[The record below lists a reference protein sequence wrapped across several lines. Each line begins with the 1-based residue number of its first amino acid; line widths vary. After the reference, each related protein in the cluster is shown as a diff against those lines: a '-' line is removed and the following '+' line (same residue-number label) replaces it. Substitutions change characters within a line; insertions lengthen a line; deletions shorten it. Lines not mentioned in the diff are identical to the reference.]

1 MNRPFKFYFLAIF
14 RIEGIQHVKLIRR
27 QTTFSAVLMTDIVRE
42 IYDMARKDNHSVITE
57 ESAKAILTKYG
68 IKVPPYALVKSSQE
82 AMNKAEKLG
91 FPLVAKIVSPDILHK
106 TDVKGVKVGLKSDQE
121 VRDAFDDIYG
131 RLSSKYDTRGVI
143 LEKMADPGL
152 EIIVGLQID
161 PQFGPVIM
169 FGLGGI
175 YTEIFKDVT
184 FRVLPIT
191 SGDIKEMIEDLKGK
205 SMLRGFRGSQP
216 IDTAMLSDLLL
227 KIGKL
232 GIDAAPYYDSVDFN
246 PIILYPNDYTVVDAK
261 ILLRDKSAQDVVSKA
276 EPDSSYMDLFFN
288 AKSVALIGAS
298 PEEGKVGNSVLQ
310 SLAKHDYKG
319 KVFPVNSKGYQEI
332 MGIKAFKSL
341 AEIDDPVDVVVVTID
356 LKFVPELLKSCGI
369 KGIHNMV
376 IISGGGKELGGD
388 RAAIENEI
396 KRLSSELKVRIIG
409 PNCIGMFNA
418 DNRLDC
424 AFQGHE
430 RMIRPQRG
438 DVAFLSQS
446 GTVGIAFMETSD
458 SFGMSKM
465 ISYGNRS
472 DVDEAD
478 MIWYLSEDPNTK
490 VIGLYVEG
498 LGDGRKFMN
507 TAKKVILEKNKPI
520 LVFKNGRTTR
530 GAKQAASHTGSL
542 GGSYNIVKGAL
553 SQAKIISLD
562 SYEELTGSLK
572 ALAWQPVPNG
582 NRVAMITN
590 GAGPVIAAI
599 DNFERLGLAVAEIS
613 DKTMRNLRERYP
625 PTYVI
630 GNPCDITGS
639 ATADDY
645 GFAIQAFM
653 DDPNVDII
661 MPWFV
666 FQDDPLGE
674 NIVEILE
681 NFQKQRKKPILV
693 GAMGGPFTQKISQR
707 VEDTNVPVYHSVITW
722 VTSAGAI
729 AKWSRLTGSKYK

>member
-1 MNRPFKFYFLAIF
+1 MAPID
-14 RIEGIQHVKLIRR
+14 QIRE
-27 QTTFSAVLMTDIVRE
+27 VYE
-42 IYDMARKDNHSVITE
+42 EARKNNQNVMTE
-57 ESAKAILTKYG
+57 ESAKAILTAYG
-68 IKVPPYALVKSSQE
+68 INVPPYALVSTTQE
-82 AMNKAEKLG
+82 ATDKAKQLG

-106 TDVKGVKVGLKSDQE
+106 TDVKGVKIGLKSEEE
-121 VRDAFDDIYG
+121 VGRAFDDMYG
-131 RLSSKYDTRGVI
+131 RLSTKYHTKGVI
-143 LEKMADPGL
+143 LERMVDPGL
-152 EIIVGLQID
+152 EIIVGLQND

-175 YTEIFKDVT
+175 NTEIFKDVT

-191 SGDIKEMIEDLKGK
+191 PKDIEEMVESLRGKTMLK
-205 SMLRGFRGSQP
+205 GFRGSEP
-216 IDTAMLSDLLL
+216 IEHATISDMLM
-227 KIGKL
+227 KISKL
-232 GIDAAPYYDSVDFN
+232 GVDAAPYYESVDFN
-246 PIILYPNDYTVVDAK
+246 PVILYPHDYFVVDAK
-261 ILLRDKSAQDVVSKA
+261 MLLREKPDLEIMSQA

-298 PEEGKVGNSVLQ
+298 PEAGKIGNSVLQ

-319 KVFPVNSKGYQEI
+319 NVFPVNAKGYQEI
-332 MGIKAFKSL
+332 MGIKAYKNL
-341 AEIDDPVDVVVVTID
+341 DEIDEQIDVVVVTVD
-356 LKFVPELLKSCGI
+356 LKFVPDLLKSCGR
-369 KGIHNMV
+369 KNIHNMV

-396 KRLSSELKVRIIG
+396 KKSSSQLKVRIIG

-430 RMIRPQRG
+430 RMLRPQRG
-438 DVAFLSQS
+438 EVAFLSQS

-478 MIWYLSEDPNTK
+478 MIWYLGEDPSTK

-507 TAKKVILEKNKPI
+507 AAKKVIIEKNKPI

-542 GGSYNIVKGAL
+542 GGSYNVVRGAL
-553 SQAKIISLD
+553 EQANIISLD

-572 ALAWQPVPNG
+572 ALTWQPVPKG

-613 DKTMRNLRERYP
+613 SNTLAKLKEHYP

-645 GFAIQAFM
+645 RYAIQAFM

-666 FQDDPLGE
+666 FQDDPLE
-674 NIVEILE
+674 ETIVDILQG
-681 NFQKQRKKPILV
+681 FQKQRKKPILV
-693 GAMGGPFTQKISQR
+693 GAMGGPFTQKISKR
-707 VEDTNVPVYHSVITW
+707 IEDTNVPVYHTVTTW
-722 VTSAGAI
+722 VTAAGSI
-729 AKWSRLTGSKYK
+729 AKWANIASNRQKISPQHEKQH

>member
-1 MNRPFKFYFLAIF
+1 MAN
-14 RIEGIQHVKLIRR
+14 
-27 QTTFSAVLMTDIVRE
+27 TDLVAE
-42 IYDMARKDNHSVITE
+42 VYEDARKNNQSVITE
-57 ESAKAILTKYG
+57 ESAKAILTNYG
-68 IKVPPYALVKSSQE
+68 IKVPPSALVSTTQE
-82 AMNKAEKLG
+82 AADKAKQLG
-91 FPLVAKIVSPDILHK
+91 FPLVAKIVSPEILHK
-106 TDVKGVKVGLKSDQE
+106 TDVRGVRVGLKSEQE
-121 VRDAFDDIYG
+121 VRDAFDDMYG
-131 RLSSKYDTRGVI
+131 RLSTKYHIKGVI
-143 LEKMADPGL
+143 LERMVDPGL
-152 EIIVGLQID
+152 EVIVGLQND

-175 YTEIFKDVT
+175 NTEIFKDVT

-191 SGDIKEMIEDLKGK
+191 PKDTEEMIENLKGK
-205 SMLRGFRGSQP
+205 SMLKGFRGSEP
-216 IDTAMLSDLLL
+216 VDLAIVSDMLM
-227 KIGKL
+227 KIAKL
-232 GIDAAPYYDSVDFN
+232 GTDAAAYYESVDFN
-246 PIILYPNDYTVVDAK
+246 PVILYPHDYFVVDAK
-261 ILLRDKSAQDVVSKA
+261 ILLREKPEPQVISNA

-288 AKSVALIGAS
+288 ARSVALIGAS
-298 PEEGKVGNSVLQ
+298 PEAGKVGNSVLH

-319 KVFPVNSKGYQEI
+319 KVFPVNAKGYQEI

-341 AEIDDPVDVVVVTID
+341 DDINEPVDVVVVTVD
-356 LKFVPELLKSCGI
+356 LKFVPDLLRSCGRRN
-369 KGIHNMV
+369 IHNMV

-396 KRLSSELKVRIIG
+396 KKLSSEQKVRIIG

-418 DNRLDC
+418 ENRLDC

-430 RMIRPQRG
+430 RMLRPKRG
-438 DVAFLSQS
+438 EVAFLSQS
-446 GTVGIAFMETSD
+446 GTIGIAFMETSD

-478 MIWYLSEDPNTK
+478 MIWYLGEDPSTK

-507 TAKKVILEKNKPI
+507 AAKRVILERNKPI
-520 LVFKNGRTTR
+520 LVFKNGRTIR

-542 GGSYNIVKGAL
+542 GGSYNVVRGAL
-553 SQAKIISLD
+553 EQARIISLD

-572 ALAWQPVPNG
+572 ALTWQPVPRG

-613 DKTMRNLRERYP
+613 NKTIKDLKEHYP

-645 GFAIQAFM
+645 RFAIQAFM
-653 DDPNVDII
+653 DDPSVDII

-666 FQDDPLGE
+666 FQDDPLE
-674 NIVEILE
+674 ESIVDVLQG
-681 NFQKQRKKPILV
+681 FQKQRLKPILV
-693 GAMGGPFTQKISQR
+693 GAMGGPFTQKMSKRI
-707 VEDTNVPVYHSVITW
+707 EDTNVPVYHSVITW
-722 VTSAGAI
+722 VTAAGSI
-729 AKWSRLTGSKYK
+729 AKWASLVGIR